1 MKKWIIDPVHS
12 EIAFKARHLM
22 ISTIRGHFNKFE
34 GQIEALDETLNNAN
48 INFST
53 DISSLETRHPDR
65 NGHLLSADFFDVENF
80 PKMSFQSTSVK
91 RTNGELEIMGDLT
104 IKGVTKNVQLKAL
117 VNGSNIGMEGKKATG
132 FDLTGKINRQ
142 DFGLTWNVALET
154 GGVLI
159 GDIIQIEAFIEINE
173 A

>member
-22 ISTIRGHFNKFE
+22 ISTVRGHFNGFE
-34 GQIEALDETLNNAN
+34 GQIEALDDTLNNAN
-48 INFST
+48 ITFSA
-53 DISSLETRHPDR
+53 DVNSLETRHPDR
-65 NGHLLSADFFDVENF
+65 NGHLLSADFFDVEKF
-80 PKMSFQSTSVK
+80 PKLSFKSTSVK

-104 IKGVTKNVQLKAL
+104 IKGITKSVQLKAL
-117 VNGSNIGMEGKKATG
+117 VNGSNTGMEGEKVTG

-142 DFGLTWNVALET
+142 DFGLTWNVTLET

-159 GDIIQIEAFIEINE
+159 GDIIQIEAFIEAKE